1 MATVPTSHAAR
12 AVNPDVVD
20 LFSRAQSLLSDGH
33 VLASAALLRGAMEEW
48 ARNSLDEPASDTRFW
63 ILTIQL
69 ACDEIVTRRQRTR
82 LCVIYSAASDVVHLR
97 SKDADRLQRHLA
109 EAAAIIGIADS
120 L

>member
-1 MATVPTSHAAR
+1 MSSCSTAAQAAT
-12 AVNPDVVD
+12 PDVVD
-20 LFSRAQSLLSDGH
+20 LFSRAQSLLAGGH
-33 VLASAALLRGAMEEW
+33 VLASAALLRGGLEEW
-48 ARNSLDEPASDTRFW
+48 ARTALGEPSSDTRFW

-97 SKDADRLQRHLA
+97 SKDAARLQRHIA

-120 L
+120 I